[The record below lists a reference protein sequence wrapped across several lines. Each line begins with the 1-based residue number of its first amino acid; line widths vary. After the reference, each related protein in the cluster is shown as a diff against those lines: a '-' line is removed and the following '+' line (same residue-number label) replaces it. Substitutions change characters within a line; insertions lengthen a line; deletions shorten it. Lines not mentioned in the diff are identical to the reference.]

1 MAEID
6 TSTLIGSLG
15 AAATALTTG
24 GFALRSYF
32 KRERVSDASDKSAI
46 NGFQG
51 NDKVLANLVAE
62 VERMGIRVSELENK
76 VEHLT
81 DKLAAVR
88 LIALDCYQLANE
100 CDCAGDNRMRLL
112 EHLKHIIKEA

>member
-1 MAEID
+1 MGDLD
-6 TSTLIGSLG
+6 TNALIGYLG

-24 GFALRSYF
+24 GFALRTYF
-32 KRERVSDASDKSAI
+32 KRELVTDASDASAVK
-46 NGFQG
+46 GFQG
-51 NDKVLANLVAE
+51 NDRVLANLVAE
-62 VERMGIRVSELENK
+62 VERMGLRVTDLESK

-100 CDCAGDNRMRLL
+100 CECDGDNRVRLL
-112 EHLKHIIKEA
+112 AHLKQIIKEA